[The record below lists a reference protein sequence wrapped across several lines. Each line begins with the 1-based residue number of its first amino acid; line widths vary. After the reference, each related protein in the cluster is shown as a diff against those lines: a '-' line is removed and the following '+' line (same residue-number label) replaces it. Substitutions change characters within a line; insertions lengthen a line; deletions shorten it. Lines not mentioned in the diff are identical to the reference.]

1 MTRISL
7 VHLLSAVV
15 IVFLVPSVEARGGDA
30 RIFHVGPTG
39 DDKNSGAEAS
49 PLKTIQA
56 AAVLVR
62 PGDTVLIGEGICAR
76 TAAGKAGVEWV
87 NSKYA
92 KVSFARSE
100 TTVAQYRACV
110 EAGKCESKHHL
121 DKSDSKYCNW
131 GYSDRD
137 NHPMNCVAWYG
148 AEQFCEWAGGRL
160 PTEQEWEAEAGAGGS
175 RMYPWGGENPSCT
188 RCIMDDKSTKG
199 SAGSETDGCG
209 EDHTWPVCSKRR
221 GDSVSGLCDMAGSV
235 WEWTSSWYDSDKKKR
250 VLRGGSWFY
259 DYFLYFRAS
268 YRSGYSPDVRHDNFG
283 FRCVVSS
290 Q

>member
-160 PTEQEWEAEAGAGGS
+160 PTEQEWEAEASSGGS
-175 RMYPWGGENPSCT
+175 REYPWGGENPTCS
-188 RCIMDDKSTKG
+188 RCVMDDGGNGCGKKSTW
-199 SAGSETDGCG
+199 A
-209 EDHTWPVCSKRR
+209 VCSKRR
-221 GDSVSGLCDMAGSV
+221 GDSVSGLCDMAGNV
-235 WEWTSSWYDSDKKKR
+235 WEWTSSWYDSKKKFR
-250 VLRGGSWFY
+250 VLRGGSWSNV
-259 DYFLYFRAS
+259 LIRRFRAS
-268 YRSGYSPDVRHDNFG
+268 FRFKNSPAFRYYYYG